1 MQTYR
6 YLLKKLLF
14 MIPILLLVSV
24 ATFILVDC
32 TAGDPARVMLQGS
45 TGNPSEESVQL
56 LQQEL
61 GLDQPKI
68 VQYFQWLGNVLRFN
82 FGNSYVSSKPVIWEL
97 LNRVP
102 VTLGIAILGIIIV
115 LLISI
120 PLGILAAIR
129 KNTWLDHVIQIFSV
143 FTVCVPAFWLG
154 IGTINFIWNCFAQ
167 HEHYRGSCWYM
178 DMGTRPV
185 YCIRLYRAIYWSFTG

>member
-129 KNTWLDHVIQIFSV
+129 KNTWLDHVIQIFSC
-143 FTVCVPAFWLG
+143 FLAG

>member
-1 MQTYR
+1 
-6 YLLKKLLF
+6 

-82 FGNSYVSSKPVIWEL
+82 FGNSYVSSRPVIWEL

-115 LLISI
+115 LCTCF
-120 PLGILAAIR
+120 LA
-129 KNTWLDHVIQIFSV
+129 
-143 FTVCVPAFWLG
+143 G